1 MTEQNP
7 YERLGV
13 SEGASFDEIQ
23 AARNRLC
30 ESLQGDAEQI
40 KKVEAAYDAVLME
53 RLKMRQEGRIKVPDG
68 IRFAERQVE
77 APANPPTA
85 TNRRPPAWLAG
96 WLDTPS
102 RADIGLPA
110 GIMAGLVA
118 LVLFAPTP
126 DMIQLGVVLGVGTA
140 FYFLFRKERKLGRSI
155 LLSFGGLIVGL
166 LVGGLL
172 AGLLSTQIPGW
183 AIATNAFASTF
194 TFFLLWLICSFLR

>member
-30 ESLQGDAEQI
+30 ESLKGDAEQV
-40 KKVEAAYDAVLME
+40 KKIEAAYDAVLME

-77 APANPPTA
+77 VAANPPA
-85 TNRRPPAWLAG
+85 ANLRHPPAWLAA

-102 RADIGLPA
+102 RTDIVLPG
-110 GIMAGLVA
+110 GILAGLVA
-118 LVLFAPTP
+118 LVLLVPTTV
-126 DMIQLGVVLGVGTA
+126 QLSVILGVGTA
-140 FYFLFRKERKLGRSI
+140 FYFLYRKERKLGRSI
-155 LLSFGGLIVGL
+155 LLSFAGLIVGL

-172 AGLLSTQIPGW
+172 VGLLAPQIPGW
-183 AIATNAFASTF
+183 AIATEAFASAVM
-194 TFFLLWLICSFLR
+194 FFLLWLICSFLR

>member
-30 ESLQGDAEQI
+30 ESLKGDAEQV
-40 KKVEAAYDAVLME
+40 KKIEAAYDAVLMD
-53 RLKMRQEGRIKVPDG
+53 RLKMRQEGKIKVPDG

-85 TNRRPPAWLAG
+85 ITRRPPEWLAG

-110 GIMAGLVA
+110 GILAGLAA
-118 LVLFAPTP
+118 LVLFVPT
-126 DMIQLGVVLGVGTA
+126 IVQLAVILGVGTA
-140 FYFLFRKERKLGRSI
+140 FYFLYRKERKLGRSV

-166 LVGGLL
+166 LIGGLL
-172 AGLLSTQIPGW
+172 AGLLSSQIPGW
-183 AIATNAFASTF
+183 RIPTDAFASAITF
-194 TFFLLWLICSFLR
+194 VLLWLISSFLR

>member
-30 ESLQGDAEQI
+30 ESFQGDAEQI
-40 KKVEAAYDAVLME
+40 KKIEAAYDAVLME

-68 IRFAERQVE
+68 IRFAERQSD
-77 APANPPTA
+77 APASPAIAPNV
-85 TNRRPPAWLAG
+85 RPPAWLEG

-102 RADIGLPA
+102 KADIGLPA
-110 GIMAGLVA
+110 GVLGGLTA
-118 LVLFAPTP
+118 LVLLVPTTV
-126 DMIQLGVVLGVGTA
+126 QLGLIGGVGTA
-140 FYFLFRKERKLGRSI
+140 FYFLYRKERKLGRAV
-155 LLSFGGLIVGL
+155 LLSFLGLVVGL

-172 AGLLSTQIPGW
+172 DGLIRSQLPDLAVT
-183 AIATNAFASTF
+183 TDAFASAF
-194 TFFLLWLICSFLR
+194 TFVLLWLISSFLR